1 MTTGRQERE
10 GGLDARA
17 MAALQAFRAEEEMPP
32 ATQARVWAR
41 VAASTRAEAAWS
53 SGQVRRRRNEWV
65 WAGLAVAAAA
75 GLLLATRAGVVGPL
89 GRGDGGEAAAYSGR
103 QETATTATERG
114 RPGGAGATSERGA
127 NGHVESDMS
136 ARTSE
141 DSSPAPEAGRAEE
154 RRVGQEPAGAGARV
168 VGSQA
173 RGTSGTTGSQGP
185 AAGKTGSSG
194 PESIGAP
201 GGTSSHEAD
210 GAPGGAGSQEPSAT
224 GSLAQEAEALAQAQA
239 AIQGGRA
246 DEALSLLAGYA
257 KRFPAGVLR
266 EEHDALRALA
276 LCASERTRE
285 GRAAAQVFLRE
296 HGSSA
301 LAERVRKG
309 CLDG

>member
-1 MTTGRQERE
+1 MTRGREERE

-17 MAALQAFRAEEEMPP
+17 MAALQALRAAEEMPP
-32 ATQARVWAR
+32 AVEARVWAR
-41 VAASTRAEAAWS
+41 VAASVQAEEAWS
-53 SGQVRRRRNEWV
+53 SGQVRQRRREWM

-89 GRGDGGEAAAYSGR
+89 ADGEDGEAAVYSGR
-103 QETATTATERG
+103 AAAATTAVERG
-114 RPGGAGATSERGA
+114 RPSAADPAVAGEGGTS
-127 NGHVESDMS
+127 GHVESDMS
-136 ARTSE
+136 EGTATNSE
-141 DSSPAPEAGRAEE
+141 QAGGEADEPRQGSPAPNGETAS
-154 RRVGQEPAGAGARV
+154 GAGSPATAGGA
-168 VGSQA
+168 GSRAQSAGSRASSRA
-173 RGTSGTTGSQGP
+173 RGTSGSE
-185 AAGKTGSSG
+185 AAS
-194 PESIGAP
+194 
-201 GGTSSHEAD
+201 
-210 GAPGGAGSQEPSAT
+210 GAGSQAAGSGAS
-224 GSLAQEAEALAQAQA
+224 SLAQEAEALARAQA

-257 KRFPAGVLR
+257 QRFPAGALR

-276 LCASERTRE
+276 LCASSRVRE